1 MPQVRAL
8 DFGRAFYLTSN
19 FEQAAKWARTS
30 VLRRNDGVATV
41 SSFEL
46 DESML
51 SRLNVLRFDAPNV
64 EWLRFVARNRAEQID
79 DSACDVVI
87 GPVANDN
94 TMPVLNLYFKGAY
107 SEERPVCHE
116 DRECPGMPFVQGGS
130 RCMKRTSPEV
140 LDYYDEE
147 VVRRIVEKYGYGER
161 EALELFLR
169 SKTYQMMA
177 NPDMAMWQFGPEGIF
192 NIWESEKITGS
203 PQRSAYLRMD

>member
-19 FEQAAKWARTS
+19 FEQAAKWAQTS
-30 VLRRNDGVATV
+30 VLRRNDGVATA

-107 SEERPVCHE
+107 SEE
-116 DRECPGMPFVQGGS
+116 
-130 RCMKRTSPEV
+130 
-140 LDYYDEE
+140 
-147 VVRRIVEKYGYGER
+147 
-161 EALELFLR
+161 EALKRLL
-169 SKTYQMMA
+169 
-177 NPDMAMWQFGPEGIF
+177 
-192 NIWESEKITGS
+192 
-203 PQRSAYLRMD
+203 PQRLNDQYAMKTGNALGCLSFKGTRAV